1 MAKDIVF
8 EIIPNEISKE
18 TVYFRLKDTILDNE
32 TIFHQRLILEISH
45 VILNFSKPCNNVPPS
60 RSPGTRLNAIED
72 EMIPRCN

>member
-32 TIFHQRLILEISH
+32 TIFHERLMVSSLRFRTLFSISQSLATFPR
-45 VILNFSKPCNNVPPS
+45 VGVPVQ
-60 RSPGTRLNAIED
+60 G
-72 EMIPRCN
+72 